1 VRDNGAGF
9 DMCNAQRLFTLFER
23 LPQHAGVPGIGAGL
37 AIVAR
42 IVERH
47 GGTVWAEG
55 APGEGATFSF
65 TIAGTEDAP

>member
-1 VRDNGAGF
+1 MRH
-9 DMCNAQRLFTLFER
+9 AQRLFTLFER
-23 LPQHAGVPGIGAGL
+23 LPQHAEAPGIGAGL

-55 APGEGATFSF
+55 APGSGATFSF
-65 TIAGTEDAP
+65 TIAGIEDAP